1 MIENKTKTR
10 QYTVNDYLKD
20 KIKREDEIEELY
32 NERERIDEEIREK
45 EERYRLFVNKYLS
58 DNGLALKNFEE
69 YK

>member
-1 MIENKTKTR
+1 MIENKTEKR
-10 QYTVNDYLKD
+10 QYTVNDYLND

-58 DNGLALKNFEE
+58 DNGLALRNFEE
-69 YK
+69 DK